1 MASLLRIDASP
12 RGNASV
18 SRRVGDAFTEAWQAA
33 HPGAAVT
40 TRDLAFN
47 QPTYVDVQWIQGA
60 YSTPDQHTDAH
71 KAALKLSDELIAE
84 LEAADHILITTP
96 LYNFSIPSV
105 LKAWIDHLVRVNRTF
120 SYATGSPKGL
130 VEGKKATV
138 VIAKGGDY
146 SEGSPFHSYDL
157 ATPYLRQ
164 ILGFIGITDTQ
175 FVDAGGVSVYPH
187 KGQTEEQFLDP
198 LKHKATQLASA

>member
-1 MASLLRIDASP
+1 MASLLRIDSSP

-18 SRRVGDAFTEAWQAA
+18 SRRVGDTFTDAWKAS
-33 HPGAAVT
+33 HTDGTVVV
-40 TRDLAFN
+40 RDLAFN
-47 QPTYVDVQWIQGA
+47 QPTYVDVQWIQSA
-60 YSTPDQHTDAH
+60 YTPADQHTDTH
-71 KAALKLSDELIAE
+71 KSALKLSDDIIAE

-96 LYNFSIPSV
+96 LYNFSIPAV

-146 SEGSPFHSYDL
+146 SEGSPFASYDL
-157 ATPYLRQ
+157 ATPYMRQ
-164 ILGFIGITDTQ
+164 ILGFIGITDVT

-187 KGQTEEQFLDP
+187 KGQTEEQFLEP
-198 LKHKATQLASA
+198 LKQQAAQLANA